1 MCRVEKFEGMT
12 KKNLIFQKIREKA
25 NKLQSLVIVPLENVI
40 YNNLQYYYNKNE
52 IYKFRK

>member
-1 MCRVEKFEGMT
+1 MSSGKIRRNGEEKS
-12 KKNLIFQKIREKA
+12 NLSKIREKA

>member
-1 MCRVEKFEGMT
+1 MCRVEKFEGMA
-12 KKNLIFQKIREKA
+12 KKNLIFQKIREKSKQVT
-25 NKLQSLVIVPLENVI
+25 NLVIVPLENVI